1 MRPGPS
7 GGIRTTG
14 VAQQDQRDYNCV
26 RRHPPPGTEYLT
38 MRAGIA
44 LIELLIATVVA
55 AMTIVAVFGYLTR

>member
-1 MRPGPS
+1 
-7 GGIRTTG
+7 
-14 VAQQDQRDYNCV
+14 
-26 RRHPPPGTEYLT
+26 